1 MEFNI
6 TESIQ
11 ILTKTPSVISN
22 LLKDLPETW
31 IKTNEGVDTWSPYDV
46 VGHLIHGEKTDWIPR
61 ALIILSENEDK
72 AFVPFDRFAQLKNSS
87 SRTLKQLLAEFEE
100 LRAQNIQKL
109 QALSIDEQ
117 TLERKGIHPEFGEV
131 TLKQLLATWVVHDL
145 GHINQITQV
154 MAKNYKI
161 EVGPWIKYLAI
172 LRDKK

>member
-145 GHINQITQV
+145 GHINQITRV

-161 EVGPWIKYLAI
+161 EVGPWTKYLAI